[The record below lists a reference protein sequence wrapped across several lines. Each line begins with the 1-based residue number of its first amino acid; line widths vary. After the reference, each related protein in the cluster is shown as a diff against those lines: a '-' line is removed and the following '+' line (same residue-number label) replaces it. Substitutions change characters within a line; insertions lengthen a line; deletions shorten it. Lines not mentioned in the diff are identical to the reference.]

1 MSATDVPSQTRRP
14 SWRAIAQGAD
24 FSAIAFLPEE
34 QSRVTGGRSPHMTVV
49 SLLTDGTT
57 TKLQID
63 EILSCRLLFV
73 LAKLTKLAIISVLR
87 KAGNRR
93 GRSTTRR

>member
-1 MSATDVPSQTRRP
+1 MCRLTR
-14 SWRAIAQGAD
+14 
-24 FSAIAFLPEE
+24 
-34 QSRVTGGRSPHMTVV
+34 GGRADAALRKAPISQQSPSFQKNKVVSLGVGSPHMTVV
-49 SLLTDGTT
+49 LLLTDGTT

-73 LAKLTKLAIISVLR
+73 LAKLTKLAIISVLS